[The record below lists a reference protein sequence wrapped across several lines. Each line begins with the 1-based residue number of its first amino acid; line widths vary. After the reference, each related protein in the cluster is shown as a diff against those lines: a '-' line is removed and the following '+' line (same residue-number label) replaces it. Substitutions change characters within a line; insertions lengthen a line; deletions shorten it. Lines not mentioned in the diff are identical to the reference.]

1 MRYLLPILIVVLTI
15 TACKKRCVDE
25 QVGSTEIS
33 QEARAYLPYDEGDEL
48 TFLSEDGDS
57 IQLIVSVLEEPY
69 HICVKFRCELTTG
82 PYETTPCEYYQTAGY
97 RNLLR
102 TADSTRL
109 IDMVIARENYEAES
123 TLFYDVFVVNYSDSS
138 NTFIRG
144 ESVAFVE
151 FTEPEFDENNSILF
165 KPFAEADS
173 IQLLDQT
180 FTNVLYT
187 EEDNDDDRLYYEVGT
202 GLVGIEL
209 GSKIYVITQ

>member
-1 MRYLLPILIVVLTI
+1 MRALIPILIFVLTL

-33 QEARAYLPYDEGDEL
+33 QEARAYLPYGEGDEL
-48 TFLSEDGDS
+48 TYKSEDGDS
-57 IQLIVSVLEEPY
+57 IHLIASVLEEPY
-69 HICVKFRCELTTG
+69 HICVKFRCELTTD
-82 PYETTPCEYYQTAGY
+82 PYATTPCEYYQTAGY

-102 TADSTRL
+102 TADTTRL
-109 IDMVIARENYEAES
+109 LDLVVARENYEAES
-123 TLFYDVFVVNYSDSS
+123 TLFYDVFIMNYSDSS

-144 ESVAFVE
+144 EVVPFVE
-151 FTEPEFDENNSILF
+151 FTEPEFDEDNTIVYE
-165 KPFAEADS
+165 PFASADS

-187 EEDNDDDRLYYEVGT
+187 QEEEDNVLYYEIGT

-209 GSKIYVITQ
+209 DNKIYVITQ